1 MEKQTLDIKVD
12 QAWNGALKS
21 WNSPSVPYVI
31 ASKGKEDLANLGKI
45 GQALSGELAFM
56 KYPEFQT
63 YMNLESIAQ
72 KLPSNPQRGANAIA
86 AHEVGHRFCPYDIV
100 TTIILNN
107 AVKKALKGE
116 KLPYDVDGAAKNILN
131 LFTDTCINTRLTQRG
146 NEDISW
152 AYQELSKGKQDSK
165 LWRVYAKSMENL
177 WNREILPKDTKLS
190 REEVTVAKE
199 IAELFNQNYL
209 DRATWKSNSVR
220 YAQLISKFLE
230 DEKEDGESGFDD
242 NCGNNMPK
250 EIDEGTAQELA
261 KKLAQL
267 GSDGLPQNPQGLK
280 EFQEIMAGYGQGD
293 AKHASIQFYD
303 MLSKSYEVRFATRP
317 FGRPRT
323 NPFQPIRWNPSM
335 GAEKLDVDYSTQV
348 GGKII
353 PGVNTYMWNTRKR
366 ESFGGLE
373 EVVPNLDLYLDTSM
387 SMPNPIETI
396 SLPVLAGFVVAKKA
410 HRKGAQIRSTN
421 FSGKGQ
427 SATQDFTRDLNAV
440 FENLVIYYNG
450 GTVFP
455 TERLLE
461 GADPKQVLVISD
473 TFLGNEG
480 EATNSITELCKRHKG
495 NKVAIY
501 EIGSSPHGDYLR
513 SAGAEVIRGTT
524 TDIFKRAIGKSEE
537 VYSR

>member
-12 QAWNGALKS
+12 EAWKGALQS

-31 ASKGKEDLANLGKI
+31 APKGKEDLANLGEI

-63 YMNLESIAQ
+63 YMNLESIAN

-86 AHEVGHRFCPYDIV
+86 AHEVGHRFCPYDTV

-107 AVKKALKGE
+107 ALKKALQGE
-116 KLPYDVDGAAKNILN
+116 KLPYSVDSAARNILN
-131 LFTDTCINTRLTQRG
+131 LFADTCINTRLTQRG
-146 NEDISW
+146 NEDIPW
-152 AYQELSKGKQDSK
+152 AYQELSKGKKDSK

-177 WNREILPKDTKLS
+177 WNKEILPKDTKLS
-190 REEVTVAKE
+190 KQETDAANE
-199 IAELFNQNYL
+199 IAGLFGQNYL
-209 DRATWKSNSVR
+209 DKATWKDNSVR
-220 YAQLISKFLE
+220 YAQIISKFLE
-230 DEKEDGESGFDD
+230 EEKKDGENGFDD

-261 KKLAQL
+261 KRLAQL

-280 EFQEIMAGYGQGD
+280 EFQEIMAGYGKGD
-293 AKHASIQFYD
+293 TKHASIQFYE
-303 MLSKSYEVRFATRP
+303 MLSKSYEVTFATKP
-317 FGRPRT
+317 FGRPRV

-335 GAEKLDVDYSTQV
+335 GVEKLDVNYSTQI
-348 GGKII
+348 GGKVI
-353 PGVNTYMWNTRKR
+353 PGVNTYAWNTRKR

-421 FSGKGQ
+421 FSGEGQ
-427 SATQDFTRDLNAV
+427 ATTQEFTRDLNAV
-440 FENLVIYYNG
+440 YENLVIYHNG

-455 TERLLE
+455 TEKLLE

-473 TFLGNEG
+473 TFLGNES
-480 EATNSITELCKRHKG
+480 EAADSITELRKRNKG

-501 EIGSSPHGDYLR
+501 EIGASKHGDYLR
-513 SAGAEVIRGTT
+513 SAGAEVIHGTT
-524 TDIFKRAIGKSEE
+524 TEIFKRAIGKSQE
-537 VYSR
+537 VYSQ